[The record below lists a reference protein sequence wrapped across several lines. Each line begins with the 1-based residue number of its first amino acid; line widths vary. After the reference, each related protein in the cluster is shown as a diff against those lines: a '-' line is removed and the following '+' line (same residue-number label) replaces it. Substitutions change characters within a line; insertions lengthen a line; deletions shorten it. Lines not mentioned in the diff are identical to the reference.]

1 MGHTSEAVQAVR
13 DMVKYQ
19 ATMGQTGSPVHM
31 SVGPAGSMDKLGP
44 PGRGPAA
51 TVESTER
58 GRGKT
63 GSKSTSL
70 QVSIMPNSSN
80 NEPYRIDPAQR
91 ITRLPPYLFGRINAL
106 KHTMRQQGADIID
119 LGMGNP
125 ADPAPQIVI
134 DKLCEAARDP
144 RNHRYSASKGI
155 TNLRKEMAKKYAR
168 KWGVELDPD
177 TEVLACIGSKEGF
190 SHLCLAMLGTGDTAI
205 VPDPAFPIHCYG
217 VVLAGA
223 NVITVPLGND
233 QKFLDTIAMVCEH
246 LFPKP
251 KLLIL
256 NYPHN
261 PTAMTVDPGFF
272 EPVVDLAKHFKF
284 QVIHDFAYGETVFD
298 GYQAPS
304 FLSAKGAKDV
314 GVEFTTMSKP
324 YNMAGFRIGFVAGN
338 KQMID
343 YLATIK
349 GYYDYGIFQAVQIAG
364 IIAMRHCEKDIAAQ
378 NLKYQS
384 RRDVVCDGL
393 QRIGW
398 QVEKPRASMFVW
410 ARVAD
415 EHLNGKG
422 TIDYAMDLMEHA
434 EVAIAPGR
442 AFGENGE
449 GYMRIALVEN
459 EQRLRQAV
467 RNISRYSQQRPIRKA
482 KAAR

>member
-1 MGHTSEAVQAVR
+1 VSQGMVEYEAL
-13 DMVKYQ
+13 VKS
-19 ATMGQTGSPVHM
+19 APTIFRIP
-31 SVGPAGSMDKLGP
+31 SMK
-44 PGRGPAA
+44 
-51 TVESTER
+51 
-58 GRGKT
+58 K
-63 GSKSTSL
+63 
-70 QVSIMPNSSN
+70 SSN
-80 NEPYRIDPAQR
+80 NEPYRIEPAQR
-91 ITRLPPYLFGRINAL
+91 ITRLPPYLFGRLNAL
-106 KHTMRQQGADIID
+106 KHARRQQGADIID

-125 ADPAPQIVI
+125 TDSAPLTVI
-134 DKLCEAARDP
+134 EKLCEAAQDA

-155 TNLRKEMAKKYAR
+155 KNLRGEMAKKYAR
-168 KWGVELDPD
+168 KWGVHLDPES
-177 TEVLACIGSKEGF
+177 EVLACIGSKEGF
-190 SHLCLAMLGTGDTAI
+190 SHLCLAMLGPGDTAV
-205 VPDPAFPIHCYG
+205 VPDPAFPIHNFG

-284 QVIHDFAYGETVFD
+284 QVIHDFAYGETLFD

-304 FLSAKGAKDV
+304 FLATKGAKDV

-349 GYYDYGIFQAVQIAG
+349 GYYDYGMFQAIQIAG
-364 IIAMRHCEKDIAAQ
+364 IIAMRHCEEDVAAQ

-384 RRDVVCDGL
+384 RRDVLCDGL

-410 ARVAD
+410 AKVAE

-422 TIDYAMDLMEHA
+422 TIDYAMDLIEHA
-434 EVAIAPGR
+434 EVALAPGG

-482 KAAR
+482 KTAK